1 MNEHHNPQ
9 ERHQSHAF
17 GRQIFENSV
26 SYITTRRWSH
36 GVCAVST
43 LRQRGLAFDVWRVA
57 PVPIE
62 EPDFKLTFIGVPLK
76 LKICVPDGHR
86 TLCPL
91 TLSRP
96 TSIRSCWV
104 IAGLETGQQPGW
116 RWLRCRMEAR
126 SSASQRNCRKIEQ
139 KHVNERD
146 TESETN
152 LSEDESAKETFR
164 MLVVFVCAAM
174 TFVGCQGIDVLL
186 VVAMQLRRCSDWL

>member
-26 SYITTRRWSH
+26 SYITTRHWSH

-57 PVPIE
+57 PEPIE

-96 TSIRSCWV
+96 TSIWSCSV

-126 SSASQRNCRKIEQ
+126 SSASQRNCRKTECQ
-139 KHVNERD
+139 WEGHRKRD
-146 TESETN
+146 K
-152 LSEDESAKETFR
+152 LSEDESTKETFSYASGVC
-164 MLVVFVCAAM
+164 LCKTCHHDAKVFRW
-174 TFVGCQGIDVLL
+174 FLNG
-186 VVAMQLRRCSDWL
+186 S

>member
-126 SSASQRNCRKIEQ
+126 SSASQRNWRVFHEWVTVGRDSPYSTRCCCHTASSSVPWQ
-139 KHVNERD
+139 HVSDNCHNKGCAFSVYTLLMHCEL
-146 TESETN
+146 
-152 LSEDESAKETFR
+152 LSP
-164 MLVVFVCAAM
+164 
-174 TFVGCQGIDVLL
+174 
-186 VVAMQLRRCSDWL
+186 RR